1 MTGTKEKKF
10 YGITRISSRLAPQQE
25 MDDNGIQDDI
35 ASYGGGGGSG
45 MDNLDKRVTALEEDV
60 KVIRN
65 DLTTLMVRSESFAT
79 KADISDIRTEMAEYR
94 GSIKQE
100 MAESRG
106 SIKQEM
112 AAQRAEIKEEMAAQ
126 RGEIKEEMAAHRG
139 EIKAEM
145 AAHRGEIKAEMAAL
159 RGELKAAIL
168 ESQQFLLKEM
178 ESRFDKLADK
188 TRWKWSAVFIP
199 LGVGIAGVLATLL
212 ASYLTS

>member
-1 MTGTKEKKF
+1 
-10 YGITRISSRLAPQQE
+10 
-25 MDDNGIQDDI
+25 
-35 ASYGGGGGSG
+35 

-65 DLTTLMVRSESFAT
+65 DLTTLMVRSENFAT
-79 KADISDIRTEMAEYR
+79 KADISDIRT
-94 GSIKQE
+94 E

-112 AAQRAEIKEEMAAQ
+112 AAQR
-126 RGEIKEEMAAHRG
+126 
-139 EIKAEM
+139 
-145 AAHRGEIKAEMAAL
+145 GEIKAEMAAL
-159 RGELKAAIL
+159 RGELKTAIL